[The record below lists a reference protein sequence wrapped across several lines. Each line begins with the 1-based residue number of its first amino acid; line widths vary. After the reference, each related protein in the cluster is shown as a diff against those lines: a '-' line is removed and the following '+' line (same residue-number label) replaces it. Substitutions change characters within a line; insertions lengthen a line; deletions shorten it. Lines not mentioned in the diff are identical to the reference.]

1 LAKASNNGMIKIC
14 FTFVLLYSNLK
25 KLSIHWK
32 NIFIVIALIHFIAS
46 QGISKDRKEASAR
59 IATWYG
65 NKPAAVSVS
74 FDDAGY
80 SQYEF
85 ARPILD
91 KYNIKG
97 TFSIVGEWVQDQ
109 ASYFAEPGHFEIERM
124 GWTQLEELYSDGHE
138 LSAHGYFHSKYDKYK
153 PVDEMAGEMKKIKDL
168 IESKVPCKVFTIHYP
183 YSYASGNIPLSAREA
198 GFLFGRTGLDTI
210 NSPDPA
216 DMFLLSSMAILNS
229 QTPGE
234 DDFAQWI
241 TQAQGNWLILMY
253 HHFFA
258 GDSKEL
264 ALFQVH
270 NVVNTYSILPELFD
284 RQMAC
289 LAASGYWIA
298 PVCEIGKYITQRENT
313 EVRIHTSG
321 KKIIIYTFTNLDKT
335 VYDSPLTL
343 EVHIP
348 WKAAKVTG
356 SLEDGVK
363 KAEDGI
369 IYVNVLPETD
379 VVITKI

>member
-1 LAKASNNGMIKIC
+1 MIKIC
-14 FTFVLLYSNLK
+14 FTFVRLYSNHK
-25 KLSIHWK
+25 KLSFNRK
-32 NIFIVIALIHFIAS
+32 NIFIVIALMQFMPFHGTS
-46 QGISKDRKEASAR
+46 QGYNEISAR

-65 NKPAAVSVS
+65 NRPAAVSVS
-74 FDDAGY
+74 FDDGGY

-109 ASYFAEPGHFEIERM
+109 PSYFAEPGHFEIERM
-124 GWTQLEELYSDGHE
+124 GWTQLQELHSDGHE
-138 LSAHGYFHSKYDKYK
+138 LSAHGYFHSKYDKFQ
-153 PVDEMAGEMKKIKDL
+153 PVAEMAVEMVKIKDL
-168 IESKVPCKVFTIHYP
+168 IESKVPCKVYTIHYP

-210 NSPDPA
+210 NGADPA
-216 DMFLLSSMAILNS
+216 DMFLLASMAVLNN

-234 DDFAQWI
+234 DGFAEWI
-241 TQAQGNWLILMY
+241 DQAQGSWLILMY

-258 GDSKEL
+258 ADSKEL
-264 ALFQVH
+264 ALFKIH

-284 RQMAC
+284 RQMES

-313 EVRIHTSG
+313 EVRFHSSG
-321 KKIIIYTFTNLDKT
+321 KKILIYTVTNLDKT
-335 VYDSPLTL
+335 VYNSPLTL
-343 EVHIP
+343 EVHVP
-348 WKAAKVTG
+348 WKTAKVTG
-356 SLEDGVK
+356 STEDGIK
-363 KAEDGI
+363 EAEDGI
-369 IYVNVLPETD
+369 IYINVLPEND
-379 VVITKI
+379 VVITKK